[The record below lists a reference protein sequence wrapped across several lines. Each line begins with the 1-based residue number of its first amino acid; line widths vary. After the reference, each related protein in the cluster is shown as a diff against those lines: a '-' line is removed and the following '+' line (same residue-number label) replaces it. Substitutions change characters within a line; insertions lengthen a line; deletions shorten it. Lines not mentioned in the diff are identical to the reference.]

1 MTKKTI
7 LSISIIVNI
16 ILATVFAVSLPGAM
30 GELVYE
36 YVEQDTIRP
45 DTIRKYLEW
54 ENYGTVAALSR
65 PIRGG
70 AEVADTDAD
79 YYKLGEYAELLF
91 LKEVYERAGNADSAK
106 ACEDRGVRRKWK
118 TPGKWSSVRT
128 AEQNLMCRWFAV
140 RIAMRDM
147 HLPKKK
153 SIWVSWK
160 RSARTW
166 RDIRMTVTKH

>member
-91 LKEVYERAGNADSAK
+91 LKEVYERAGNADSAE
-106 ACEDRGVRRKWK
+106 ACEDRISEIRKEMPEYGAVLDK
-118 TPGKWSSVRT
+118 IDLSV
-128 AEQNLMCRWFAV
+128 ANAV
-140 RIAMRDM
+140 
-147 HLPKKK
+147 KE
-153 SIWVSWK
+153 
-160 RSARTW
+160 
-166 RDIRMTVTKH
+166 

>member
-7 LSISIIVNI
+7 LRISIIINI
-16 ILATVFAVSLPGAM
+16 ILATVFVVSLPGAM
-30 GELVYE
+30 GALVFE

-45 DTIRKYLEW
+45 DTLRKNLER

-91 LKEVYERAGNADSAK
+91 LKEVYERAGNADSAE
-106 ACEDRGVRRKWK
+106 ACADRISEIRREMPEYGALLDKID
-118 TPGKWSSVRT
+118 PSV
-128 AEQNLMCRWFAV
+128 ANAV
-140 RIAMRDM
+140 
-147 HLPKKK
+147 KE
-153 SIWVSWK
+153 
-160 RSARTW
+160 
-166 RDIRMTVTKH
+166 

>member
-91 LKEVYERAGNADSAK
+91 LREVYKRAGNADSAE
-106 ACEDRGVRRKWK
+106 ACEDRISEIRREMPEYGALLDKIDL
-118 TPGKWSSVRT
+118 SV
-128 AEQNLMCRWFAV
+128 ANAV
-140 RIAMRDM
+140 
-147 HLPKKK
+147 KE
-153 SIWVSWK
+153 
-160 RSARTW
+160 
-166 RDIRMTVTKH
+166 

>member
-91 LKEVYERAGNADSAK
+91 LKEVYAKAGNADSAE
-106 ACEDRGVRRKWK
+106 ACEDRISEIRREMPEYGALLDKIDL
-118 TPGKWSSVRT
+118 SV
-128 AEQNLMCRWFAV
+128 ANAV
-140 RIAMRDM
+140 
-147 HLPKKK
+147 KE
-153 SIWVSWK
+153 
-160 RSARTW
+160 
-166 RDIRMTVTKH
+166 

>member
-7 LSISIIVNI
+7 LSISIIINI
-16 ILATVFAVSLPGAM
+16 ILAIVFVVSLPGAM

-79 YYKLGEYAELLF
+79 YDKLGEYAELLF

-106 ACEDRGVRRKWK
+106 ACEDRISEIRKEMPEYGAVLDK
-118 TPGKWSSVRT
+118 IDLSV
-128 AEQNLMCRWFAV
+128 ANAV
-140 RIAMRDM
+140 
-147 HLPKKK
+147 KE
-153 SIWVSWK
+153 
-160 RSARTW
+160 
-166 RDIRMTVTKH
+166 

>member
-106 ACEDRGVRRKWK
+106 ACEDRISEIRKEMPEYGAVLDK
-118 TPGKWSSVRT
+118 IDLSV
-128 AEQNLMCRWFAV
+128 ANAV
-140 RIAMRDM
+140 
-147 HLPKKK
+147 KE
-153 SIWVSWK
+153 
-160 RSARTW
+160 
-166 RDIRMTVTKH
+166 

>member
-7 LSISIIVNI
+7 LSISIIINI
-16 ILATVFAVSLPGAM
+16 ILAIVFVVSLPGAM

-36 YVEQDTIRP
+36 YVEQDTTRP
-45 DTIRKYLEW
+45 CTIRKYL

-91 LKEVYERAGNADSAK
+91 LKEVYARAGNADSAK
-106 ACEDRGVRRKWK
+106 ACEDRISEIRKEMPEYGAVLDK
-118 TPGKWSSVRT
+118 IDLSV
-128 AEQNLMCRWFAV
+128 ANAV
-140 RIAMRDM
+140 
-147 HLPKKK
+147 KE
-153 SIWVSWK
+153 
-160 RSARTW
+160 
-166 RDIRMTVTKH
+166 

>member
-45 DTIRKYLEW
+45 DTLRKNLER

-70 AEVADTDAD
+70 AEVSDTDAD

-106 ACEDRGVRRKWK
+106 ACEDRLSEIRKEM
-118 TPGKWSSVRT
+118 PEYGSVLDKI
-128 AEQNLMCRWFAV
+128 ELSVENAV
-140 RIAMRDM
+140 
-147 HLPKKK
+147 KE
-153 SIWVSWK
+153 
-160 RSARTW
+160 
-166 RDIRMTVTKH
+166 

>member
-91 LKEVYERAGNADSAK
+91 LKEVYKRAGNADSAE
-106 ACEDRGVRRKWK
+106 ACEDRISEIRREM
-118 TPGKWSSVRT
+118 PEYGALLDEIDLSV
-128 AEQNLMCRWFAV
+128 ANAV
-140 RIAMRDM
+140 
-147 HLPKKK
+147 KE
-153 SIWVSWK
+153 
-160 RSARTW
+160 
-166 RDIRMTVTKH
+166 

>member
-70 AEVADTDAD
+70 AEVSDTDAD

-91 LKEVYERAGNADSAK
+91 LKEVYERAGNADSAE
-106 ACEDRGVRRKWK
+106 ACEDRISEIRREMPEYGALLDKIDL
-118 TPGKWSSVRT
+118 SV
-128 AEQNLMCRWFAV
+128 ANAV
-140 RIAMRDM
+140 
-147 HLPKKK
+147 KE
-153 SIWVSWK
+153 
-160 RSARTW
+160 
-166 RDIRMTVTKH
+166 

>member
-7 LSISIIVNI
+7 LRISIIINI
-16 ILATVFAVSLPGAM
+16 ILATVFALSLPGAM

-45 DTIRKYLEW
+45 DTLRKNLER

-91 LKEVYERAGNADSAK
+91 LKEVYERAGNADSAE
-106 ACEDRGVRRKWK
+106 ACEDRISEIRREMPEYGALLDKIDL
-118 TPGKWSSVRT
+118 SV
-128 AEQNLMCRWFAV
+128 ANAV
-140 RIAMRDM
+140 
-147 HLPKKK
+147 KE
-153 SIWVSWK
+153 
-160 RSARTW
+160 
-166 RDIRMTVTKH
+166 

>member
-91 LKEVYERAGNADSAK
+91 LKEVYARAGNADSAE
-106 ACEDRGVRRKWK
+106 ACEDRISEIRREMPEYGALLDKIDL
-118 TPGKWSSVRT
+118 SV
-128 AEQNLMCRWFAV
+128 ANAV
-140 RIAMRDM
+140 
-147 HLPKKK
+147 KE
-153 SIWVSWK
+153 
-160 RSARTW
+160 
-166 RDIRMTVTKH
+166 

>member
-45 DTIRKYLEW
+45 DTLRKNLER

-70 AEVADTDAD
+70 AEVSDTDAD

-106 ACEDRGVRRKWK
+106 ACEDRISEIRKEM
-118 TPGKWSSVRT
+118 PEYGSVLDKI
-128 AEQNLMCRWFAV
+128 ELSVENAV
-140 RIAMRDM
+140 
-147 HLPKKK
+147 KE
-153 SIWVSWK
+153 
-160 RSARTW
+160 
-166 RDIRMTVTKH
+166 

>member
-7 LSISIIVNI
+7 LSISIIINI
-16 ILATVFAVSLPGAM
+16 ILAIVFVVSLPGAM

-106 ACEDRGVRRKWK
+106 ACEDRISEIRKEMPEYGAVLDK
-118 TPGKWSSVRT
+118 IDLSV
-128 AEQNLMCRWFAV
+128 ANAV
-140 RIAMRDM
+140 
-147 HLPKKK
+147 KE
-153 SIWVSWK
+153 
-160 RSARTW
+160 
-166 RDIRMTVTKH
+166 

>member
-16 ILATVFAVSLPGAM
+16 ILTTVFAVSLPGAM

-91 LKEVYERAGNADSAK
+91 LKEVYKRAGNADSAE
-106 ACEDRGVRRKWK
+106 ACEDRISEIRREMPEYGALLDKIDL
-118 TPGKWSSVRT
+118 SV
-128 AEQNLMCRWFAV
+128 ANAV
-140 RIAMRDM
+140 
-147 HLPKKK
+147 KE
-153 SIWVSWK
+153 
-160 RSARTW
+160 
-166 RDIRMTVTKH
+166 

>member
-7 LSISIIVNI
+7 LRISIIINI
-16 ILATVFAVSLPGAM
+16 ILAIVFVVSLPGAM

-106 ACEDRGVRRKWK
+106 ACEDRISEIRKEMPEYGYVLDK
-118 TPGKWSSVRT
+118 IDLSV
-128 AEQNLMCRWFAV
+128 ANAV
-140 RIAMRDM
+140 
-147 HLPKKK
+147 KE
-153 SIWVSWK
+153 
-160 RSARTW
+160 
-166 RDIRMTVTKH
+166 

>member
-7 LSISIIVNI
+7 LSISIIINI
-16 ILATVFAVSLPGAM
+16 ILATVFVVSLPGAM

-106 ACEDRGVRRKWK
+106 ACEDRISEIRKEMPEYGAVLDK
-118 TPGKWSSVRT
+118 IDLSV
-128 AEQNLMCRWFAV
+128 ANAV
-140 RIAMRDM
+140 
-147 HLPKKK
+147 KE
-153 SIWVSWK
+153 
-160 RSARTW
+160 
-166 RDIRMTVTKH
+166 

>member
-91 LKEVYERAGNADSAK
+91 LKEVYARAGNADSVE
-106 ACEDRGVRRKWK
+106 ACEDRISEIRREMPEYGALLDKIDL
-118 TPGKWSSVRT
+118 SV
-128 AEQNLMCRWFAV
+128 ANAV
-140 RIAMRDM
+140 
-147 HLPKKK
+147 KE
-153 SIWVSWK
+153 
-160 RSARTW
+160 
-166 RDIRMTVTKH
+166 

>member
-7 LSISIIVNI
+7 LRISIIINI
-16 ILATVFAVSLPGAM
+16 ILATVFVVSLPGAM
-30 GELVYE
+30 GELVFE

-45 DTIRKYLEW
+45 DTLRKNLER

-106 ACEDRGVRRKWK
+106 ACEDRISEIRKEMPEYGAVLDK
-118 TPGKWSSVRT
+118 IDLSV
-128 AEQNLMCRWFAV
+128 ANAV
-140 RIAMRDM
+140 
-147 HLPKKK
+147 KE
-153 SIWVSWK
+153 
-160 RSARTW
+160 
-166 RDIRMTVTKH
+166 

>member
-7 LSISIIVNI
+7 LSISIIINI
-16 ILATVFAVSLPGAM
+16 ILATVFVVSLPGAM

-70 AEVADTDAD
+70 AEVAATDAD

-106 ACEDRGVRRKWK
+106 ACEDRISEIRKEMPEYGAVLDK
-118 TPGKWSSVRT
+118 IDLSV
-128 AEQNLMCRWFAV
+128 ANAV
-140 RIAMRDM
+140 
-147 HLPKKK
+147 KE
-153 SIWVSWK
+153 
-160 RSARTW
+160 
-166 RDIRMTVTKH
+166 

>member
-7 LSISIIVNI
+7 LRISIIINI
-16 ILATVFAVSLPGAM
+16 ILATVFVVSLPGAM
-30 GELVYE
+30 GALVFE

-45 DTIRKYLEW
+45 DTLRKYLEW

-70 AEVADTDAD
+70 AEVSDTDAA

-106 ACEDRGVRRKWK
+106 ACEDRISEIRKEM
-118 TPGKWSSVRT
+118 PEYGSVLDKI
-128 AEQNLMCRWFAV
+128 ELSVENAV
-140 RIAMRDM
+140 
-147 HLPKKK
+147 KE
-153 SIWVSWK
+153 
-160 RSARTW
+160 
-166 RDIRMTVTKH
+166 

>member
-7 LSISIIVNI
+7 LRISIIINI
-16 ILATVFAVSLPGAM
+16 ILATVFVVSLPGAM
-30 GELVYE
+30 GALVFE

-45 DTIRKYLEW
+45 DTLRKNLER

-106 ACEDRGVRRKWK
+106 ACEDRISAIRREMPEYGAVLDKIDL
-118 TPGKWSSVRT
+118 SV
-128 AEQNLMCRWFAV
+128 ANAV
-140 RIAMRDM
+140 
-147 HLPKKK
+147 KE
-153 SIWVSWK
+153 
-160 RSARTW
+160 
-166 RDIRMTVTKH
+166 

>member
-7 LSISIIVNI
+7 LSISIIINI
-16 ILATVFAVSLPGAM
+16 ILATVFVVSLPGAM

-36 YVEQDTIRP
+36 YVEQDTTRP

-91 LKEVYERAGNADSAK
+91 LKEVYERAGNADSAE
-106 ACEDRGVRRKWK
+106 ACEGRISEIRREMPEYGDVLDKIDL
-118 TPGKWSSVRT
+118 SV
-128 AEQNLMCRWFAV
+128 ANAV
-140 RIAMRDM
+140 
-147 HLPKKK
+147 KE
-153 SIWVSWK
+153 
-160 RSARTW
+160 
-166 RDIRMTVTKH
+166 

>member
-7 LSISIIVNI
+7 LSISIIINI
-16 ILATVFAVSLPGAM
+16 ILATVFVVSLPGAM

-70 AEVADTDAD
+70 AEVAATDAD

-91 LKEVYERAGNADSAK
+91 LKEVYVRAENADSAK
-106 ACEDRGVRRKWK
+106 ACEDRISEIRREMPEYGALLDKIDL
-118 TPGKWSSVRT
+118 SV
-128 AEQNLMCRWFAV
+128 ANAV
-140 RIAMRDM
+140 
-147 HLPKKK
+147 KE
-153 SIWVSWK
+153 
-160 RSARTW
+160 
-166 RDIRMTVTKH
+166 

>member
-7 LSISIIVNI
+7 LSISIIINI
-16 ILATVFAVSLPGAM
+16 ILAIVFVVSLPGAM

-106 ACEDRGVRRKWK
+106 ACEDRISEIRKEMPEYGYVLDK
-118 TPGKWSSVRT
+118 IDLSV
-128 AEQNLMCRWFAV
+128 ANAV
-140 RIAMRDM
+140 
-147 HLPKKK
+147 KE
-153 SIWVSWK
+153 
-160 RSARTW
+160 
-166 RDIRMTVTKH
+166 

>member
-7 LSISIIVNI
+7 LSISIIINI
-16 ILATVFAVSLPGAM
+16 ILATVFVVSLPGAM

-106 ACEDRGVRRKWK
+106 ACEDRISEIRKEMPEYGYVLDK
-118 TPGKWSSVRT
+118 IDLSV
-128 AEQNLMCRWFAV
+128 ANAV
-140 RIAMRDM
+140 
-147 HLPKKK
+147 KE
-153 SIWVSWK
+153 
-160 RSARTW
+160 
-166 RDIRMTVTKH
+166 

>member
-106 ACEDRGVRRKWK
+106 ACEDRISEIRREMPEYGAVLDKIDL
-118 TPGKWSSVRT
+118 SV
-128 AEQNLMCRWFAV
+128 ANAV
-140 RIAMRDM
+140 
-147 HLPKKK
+147 KE
-153 SIWVSWK
+153 
-160 RSARTW
+160 
-166 RDIRMTVTKH
+166 

>member
-91 LKEVYERAGNADSAK
+91 LKEVYKRAGNADSAE
-106 ACEDRGVRRKWK
+106 ACEDRISEIRREMPEYGAVLDKIDL
-118 TPGKWSSVRT
+118 SV
-128 AEQNLMCRWFAV
+128 ANAV
-140 RIAMRDM
+140 
-147 HLPKKK
+147 KE
-153 SIWVSWK
+153 
-160 RSARTW
+160 
-166 RDIRMTVTKH
+166 

>member
-7 LSISIIVNI
+7 LRISIIINI
-16 ILATVFAVSLPGAM
+16 ILAIVFVVSLPGAM

-106 ACEDRGVRRKWK
+106 ACEDRISEIRKEMPEYGAVLDK
-118 TPGKWSSVRT
+118 IDLSV
-128 AEQNLMCRWFAV
+128 ANAV
-140 RIAMRDM
+140 
-147 HLPKKK
+147 KE
-153 SIWVSWK
+153 
-160 RSARTW
+160 
-166 RDIRMTVTKH
+166 

>member
-7 LSISIIVNI
+7 LSISIIINI
-16 ILATVFAVSLPGAM
+16 ILAIVFVVSLPGAM
-30 GELVYE
+30 GALVFE

-45 DTIRKYLEW
+45 VTLRKNLER

-70 AEVADTDAD
+70 AKVSGTDAD

-106 ACEDRGVRRKWK
+106 ACEDRISEIRREMPEYGAVLDKIDL
-118 TPGKWSSVRT
+118 SV
-128 AEQNLMCRWFAV
+128 ANAV
-140 RIAMRDM
+140 
-147 HLPKKK
+147 KE
-153 SIWVSWK
+153 
-160 RSARTW
+160 
-166 RDIRMTVTKH
+166 

>member
-7 LSISIIVNI
+7 LRISIIINI
-16 ILATVFAVSLPGAM
+16 ILAIVFVVSLPGAM

-36 YVEQDTIRP
+36 YVEQDTTRP

-91 LKEVYERAGNADSAK
+91 LKEVYERAGNADSAE
-106 ACEDRGVRRKWK
+106 ACEDRISEIRREMPEYGALLDKID
-118 TPGKWSSVRT
+118 PSV
-128 AEQNLMCRWFAV
+128 ANAV
-140 RIAMRDM
+140 
-147 HLPKKK
+147 KE
-153 SIWVSWK
+153 
-160 RSARTW
+160 
-166 RDIRMTVTKH
+166 

>member
-7 LSISIIVNI
+7 LRISIIINI
-16 ILATVFAVSLPGAM
+16 ILATVFVVSLPGAM
-30 GELVYE
+30 GALVFE

-45 DTIRKYLEW
+45 DTLRKYLEW

-70 AEVADTDAD
+70 AEVSDTDAD

-106 ACEDRGVRRKWK
+106 ACEDRISEIRKEM
-118 TPGKWSSVRT
+118 PEYGSVLDKI
-128 AEQNLMCRWFAV
+128 ELSVENAV
-140 RIAMRDM
+140 
-147 HLPKKK
+147 KE
-153 SIWVSWK
+153 
-160 RSARTW
+160 
-166 RDIRMTVTKH
+166 

>member
-7 LSISIIVNI
+7 LSISIIINI
-16 ILATVFAVSLPGAM
+16 ILATVFVVSLPGAM

-106 ACEDRGVRRKWK
+106 ACEDRISAIRREMPEYGAVLDKIDL
-118 TPGKWSSVRT
+118 SV
-128 AEQNLMCRWFAV
+128 ANAV
-140 RIAMRDM
+140 
-147 HLPKKK
+147 KE
-153 SIWVSWK
+153 
-160 RSARTW
+160 
-166 RDIRMTVTKH
+166 

>member
-79 YYKLGEYAELLF
+79 YYKLGEEAERLLW
-91 LKEVYERAGNADSAK
+91 KEVCKRAGNADSAE
-106 ACEDRGVRRKWK
+106 ACEDRISEIRREMPEYGALLDKIDL
-118 TPGKWSSVRT
+118 SV
-128 AEQNLMCRWFAV
+128 ANAV
-140 RIAMRDM
+140 
-147 HLPKKK
+147 KE
-153 SIWVSWK
+153 
-160 RSARTW
+160 
-166 RDIRMTVTKH
+166 